1 MKTVRMLLVAIMAV
15 FTINSAS
22 AQGKINAVIHEIE
35 NLENADIVYS
45 EKRGPESKKIY
56 KITKIIK
63 FKDKALA
70 EKLIDAMKTERT
82 NAVSYEIVNRQ
93 RIYKIKFLK
102 ENNIDSLEISL
113 IRRDGGWTISFVKQ
127 GHMACDGSYPDWE

>member
-1 MKTVRMLLVAIMAV
+1 MKTLRMLLVAIMAV

-45 EKRGPESKKIY
+45 EKRGPKSKKIY
-56 KITKIIK
+56 KITKVIK

>member
-56 KITKIIK
+56 KITKVIK

-70 EKLIDAMKTERT
+70 EKLIDAMKTERI

>member
-35 NLENADIVYS
+35 NLENADIVYR

-56 KITKIIK
+56 KITKVIK

-70 EKLIDAMKTERT
+70 EKLIDAMKTERA

-102 ENNIDSLEISL
+102 ENNIDSLEICL

>member
-70 EKLIDAMKTERT
+70 EKFIDAMKTERT

>member
-1 MKTVRMLLVAIMAV
+1 MLLVAIMAV

-56 KITKIIK
+56 KITKVIK

>member
-56 KITKIIK
+56 KITKVIK

-102 ENNIDSLEISL
+102 ENNIDSREISL

>member
-1 MKTVRMLLVAIMAV
+1 MKKIRCVMMAMFSLVAIV
-15 FTINSAS
+15 SAS
-22 AQGKINAVIHEIE
+22 AQGRINAIIHEIE
-35 NLENADIVYS
+35 NLETTDVIYS

-56 KITKIIK
+56 KITKIVK
-63 FKDKALA
+63 FKSNDYAD
-70 EKLIDAMKTERT
+70 KLIEAMKADRV
-82 NAVSYEIVNRQ
+82 NAVSYEFQRKR

-113 IRRDGGWTISFVKQ
+113 IKRDGGWTISFVKQ

>member
-1 MKTVRMLLVAIMAV
+1 MKTVRMLLVAIMVV

-56 KITKIIK
+56 KITKVIK

>member
-56 KITKIIK
+56 KITKVIK